1 MKRFIAYAFVF
12 TAAWTSPY
20 ALATGG
26 NASHAAAQTAAQDVA
41 QDVAQAAPL
50 SDGDVRKVD
59 QASGKLTIKHG
70 PLENLGMPAMT
81 MIFRVKDAAMLEQVK
96 PGDRIKFLAEKING
110 AITVT
115 TLEVVTP

>member
-1 MKRFIAYAFVF
+1 MKHFIAYAFVF
-12 TAAWTSPY
+12 AAAWTSPY
-20 ALATGG
+20 ALAAGD
-26 NASHAAAQTAAQDVA
+26 NASHVTAQT
-41 QDVAQAAPL
+41 VAQAAPL
-50 SDGDVRKVD
+50 SGGEVRKVD

>member
-12 TAAWTSPY
+12 AAAWTSPY
-20 ALATGG
+20 ALAAGD
-26 NASHAAAQTAAQDVA
+26 NASHAAAQT
-41 QDVAQAAPL
+41 VAQAAPL
-50 SDGDVRKVD
+50 SDGEVRKTD